1 MPDGKSTGPA
11 EVRLIRTNETGSQA
25 LLRIVLKEGRNHQVK
40 NMGEAVG
47 HPVDRLRRTRF
58 GFLTDRGM
66 RPNEVRKL
74 GMKELNR
81 LRAMVGLEE
90 QD

>member
-1 MPDGKSTGPA
+1 
-11 EVRLIRTNETGSQA
+11 
-25 LLRIVLKEGRNHQVK
+25 
-40 NMGEAVG
+40 MGEAVG